1 MGEVSHGSLLQLLL
15 EHCDFLNIDISQGSV
30 ATRLRCGGIF
40 KYEFVAN
47 LPVSLPVKE
56 FWKSVNISGSY
67 GQEFSVLFFFE
78 TQCRKQICSEITDLS
93 VSFAKLARVWLAI
106 ISLTAFSHGLFK
118 HKTIFIVVATIATV
132 KYFTWKYQTLLH
144 FLHSCSHLFAF
155 LLSSQFYWHIR
166 LKPTAYFLSRP
177 VQLSGFVPGFSLF
190 RDAAYCLSL
199 STNDSTN
206 DVTRHQYPYIYI
218 HTYIYTYTVEQL
230 RTDTVTVL

>member
-1 MGEVSHGSLLQLLL
+1 MMNCHTFSISPVLSLLWTSILYINTIRYDTRSYNFLQL
-15 EHCDFLNIDISQGSV
+15 
-30 ATRLRCGGIF
+30 
-40 KYEFVAN
+40 
-47 LPVSLPVKE
+47 
-56 FWKSVNISGSY
+56 KSVKTEKKTTS
-67 GQEFSVLFFFE
+67 
-78 TQCRKQICSEITDLS
+78 RKQICSEITDFF
-93 VSFAKLARVWLAI
+93 VSFAKLARVCLAI

-118 HKTIFIVVATIATV
+118 HKTIVIVVATIATV

-144 FLHSCSHLFAF
+144 FLYSCSHLLAF

-218 HTYIYTYTVEQL
+218 HTYIHRPTHLYSAKTRENESEALTQ
-230 RTDTVTVL
+230 DD